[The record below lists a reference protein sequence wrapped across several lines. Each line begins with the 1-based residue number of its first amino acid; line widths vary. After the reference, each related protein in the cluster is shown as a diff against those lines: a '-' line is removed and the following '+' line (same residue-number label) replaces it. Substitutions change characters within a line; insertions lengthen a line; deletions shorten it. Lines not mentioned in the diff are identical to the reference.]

1 MKKNIIKINFKYAVA
16 IIIMITS
23 VILYFCGSTMI
34 KKSINYLYP
43 ERIID
48 MNEIREKSA
57 YLNDF
62 VIEEKGIISLSDNPW
77 LYLDCK
83 DWSITKP
90 YSISIFINSLSKEK
104 ESIELYNLNSYDG
117 VFGEIKP
124 GKNNF
129 ILAHGSTKCVG
140 IRVDLATTYDTK
152 LYIDKIIVNDTNY
165 LYSLMLQ
172 LLIKIC
178 ILVSVMVIA
187 FILFLIAYKSRKII
201 ILDKL
206 IAFITNLVGPH
217 NISTFIEFIYI
228 YISCF
233 FLYKGNILPAIIGLI
248 FYCIIISYYNKKN
261 VVEYQ
266 NKYIYVGANILKLF
280 LLILIFNNLVYTIF
294 TDIRSHNVVCFF
306 LLFIIIN
313 LEYNLFCT
321 NKNLY
326 KLSLGLNF
334 YIIGLLYI
342 LAELF
347 ITYLNMPT
355 EFVWNLSYIISQ
367 INDTIIIN
375 LIFVFIIS
383 IVIKALLGKYL
394 SYAILSIVYTTVVIG
409 NYIKITYQNT
419 LFKPIDFL
427 VIKDLFSI
435 LNKYIGQA
443 GILFLTLCLFLVI
456 CIILWS
462 RKLWKKC
469 VQIHC
474 DWKLS
479 VLVIPLFI
487 LFLLGLKIN
496 LYSDIGISNNLPWW
510 KAIYVEKS
518 QGLALYNYYNIMS
531 MKNIIPQKPEGYS
544 AQAID
549 NILHENKKLLSANSD
564 EPTVIVI
571 MAESIFDVEAVPSL
585 EFSPTITENIKKYQI
600 SNIISPRFGGGTA
613 GVEFEA
619 LTGMTNFFFLEDTI
633 YYTTYVSDNKNII
646 PSLAYEFNKNGYKT
660 YAIHPNDK
668 DFYNRQVVYKNMGFD
683 TFMGIEDFPHANQYV
698 LNDGYINDN
707 GFFHVIKDILA
718 ENERPQF
725 IWGVTIAGH
734 LNTL

>member
-1 MKKNIIKINFKYAVA
+1 MNDMKKNIIKINFKYAVA

-375 LIFVFIIS
+375 LI
-383 IVIKALLGKYL
+383 
-394 SYAILSIVYTTVVIG
+394 
-409 NYIKITYQNT
+409 
-419 LFKPIDFL
+419 
-427 VIKDLFSI
+427 
-435 LNKYIGQA
+435 
-443 GILFLTLCLFLVI
+443 LFL
-456 CIILWS
+456 
-462 RKLWKKC
+462 
-469 VQIHC
+469 
-474 DWKLS
+474 
-479 VLVIPLFI
+479 
-487 LFLLGLKIN
+487 
-496 LYSDIGISNNLPWW
+496 
-510 KAIYVEKS
+510 
-518 QGLALYNYYNIMS
+518 
-531 MKNIIPQKPEGYS
+531 
-544 AQAID
+544 
-549 NILHENKKLLSANSD
+549 
-564 EPTVIVI
+564 
-571 MAESIFDVEAVPSL
+571 
-585 EFSPTITENIKKYQI
+585 
-600 SNIISPRFGGGTA
+600 
-613 GVEFEA
+613 
-619 LTGMTNFFFLEDTI
+619 
-633 YYTTYVSDNKNII
+633 
-646 PSLAYEFNKNGYKT
+646 
-660 YAIHPNDK
+660 
-668 DFYNRQVVYKNMGFD
+668 
-683 TFMGIEDFPHANQYV
+683 
-698 LNDGYINDN
+698 
-707 GFFHVIKDILA
+707 
-718 ENERPQF
+718 
-725 IWGVTIAGH
+725 
-734 LNTL
+734 